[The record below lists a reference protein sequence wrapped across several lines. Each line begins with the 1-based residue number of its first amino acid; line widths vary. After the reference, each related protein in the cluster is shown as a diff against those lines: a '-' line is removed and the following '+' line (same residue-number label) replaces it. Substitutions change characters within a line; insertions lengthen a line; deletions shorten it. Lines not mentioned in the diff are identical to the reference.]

1 MSSVVQCQLEVIR
14 NRLQP
19 EATAPGTRTTTIWC
33 SRSRPGN
40 HSLLLGLQREHS
52 KTEYGVL
59 RVSLDT
65 MVHWLFGK
73 ILCTVCL
80 VFFFYKYVWS
90 SFCFLLH
97 LKTKTKNLTALFKA
111 QGWKHDR
118 STSVVCLFWGGILIK
133 FFSQLWLLCDFLK
146 QVNETMSQSFY
157 LWKTNGPHPPR
168 RVLLI
173 WTVFF
178 WHVCPNVRIKPSI
191 IFPLCLR
198 YVSLRQQTAGS
209 DKAPLCVK
217 LLLMCSVYRLTFVAF
232 LQNSAPIILI
242 IERQADGGR

>member
-14 NRLQP
+14 KHLQP

-97 LKTKTKNLTALFKA
+97 LKTKTKNLTALFLEAKDGTMTEA
-111 QGWKHDR
+111 PVLCVCFGGYFDYFFLSSFVYYVTFWNR
-118 STSVVCLFWGGILIK
+118 SIRPCLNPFTSGKLTDHILHSVCYSYELYFSDTSVL
-133 FFSQLWLLCDFLK
+133 
-146 QVNETMSQSFY
+146 M
-157 LWKTNGPHPPR
+157 
-168 RVLLI
+168 
-173 WTVFF
+173 
-178 WHVCPNVRIKPSI
+178 
-191 IFPLCLR
+191 
-198 YVSLRQQTAGS
+198 YVSNHLLFF
-209 DKAPLCVK
+209 LCV
-217 LLLMCSVYRLTFVAF
+217 
-232 LQNSAPIILI
+232 
-242 IERQADGGR
+242 